1 MRAALVSTLIVLV
14 ACGSSE
20 STPTVD
26 ASADVVTGTDATTD
40 ARADATGT
48 DATADAPADGSPTC
62 TNGLTPCPP
71 NACVDTKIDPK
82 NCGGCGVTCTSAQ
95 TCVGGA
101 CLVCSPGFASF
112 VGYGG
117 PAASVALG
125 DLDGDGKLD
134 IVAGNFAGTFAVF
147 HGEGGGKF
155 APQNTWLEGLR
166 VEMHSDPFFVDW
178 DGDGDLDLVT
188 GSSAGGVFLF
198 ANTGTKTAPKFGAKQ
213 TLLAAAGHGGMPNAD
228 EMKFGDAHIEGP
240 SGATR
245 VWVADVNGDGKL
257 DLLVGDSA
265 MIFRLQPGVAEAAAR
280 KGIAELDAKQ
290 TKLFEGRGDS
300 QPSEADQEKLSNAF
314 EALQKEREKLVADEM
329 TGFVWVLYQK

>member
-1 MRAALVSTLIVLV
+1 MELNGDGHLDILSGSYSRQDKDMAGLFQVLWGTADGGFRAPEPLLGTDGQPLVI
-14 ACGSSE
+14 
-20 STPTVD
+20 TPTQGGEDNDGVIQKIC
-26 ASADVVTGTDATTD
+26 T
-40 ARADATGT
+40 RP
-48 DATADAPADGSPTC
+48 TA
-62 TNGLTPCPP
+62 
-71 NACVDTKIDPK
+71 V
-82 NCGGCGVTCTSAQ
+82 
-95 TCVGGA
+95 
-101 CLVCSPGFASF
+101 
-112 VGYGG
+112 
-117 PAASVALG
+117 